1 MTTEPILEV
10 RDLQRTFGSVVAARD
25 ITLAIPR
32 HQTVGIIG
40 ANGAGKTT
48 FVNMITGYLHP
59 SKGHIFFEGRE
70 ITGLVSRQI
79 MHLGLS
85 RSFQVPQVFGSLTV
99 HENMCIALG
108 LAEGDKSILGLA
120 LKPLRTQAVLTRAD
134 ETLALFKIAD
144 YRGSLVGKIP
154 QGIRKLLDIAMAT
167 VGHPRLVMLDEP
179 TSGISIEEKFG
190 LMEII
195 MAALKARDIT
205 VLFVEHDMEI
215 VRRYADRVLA
225 FYEGTVIADGP
236 PDTALADDKVKAYI
250 IGEYHAPVVS
260 GPGRERP
267 LKVSTP
273 AATETGG

>member
-1 MTTEPILEV
+1 VTTAPILEV
-10 RDLQRTFGSVVAARD
+10 RDLERTFGSVVAARD
-25 ITLAIPR
+25 ITLAIPQ
-32 HQTVGIIG
+32 HQTIGIIG

-70 ITGLVSRQI
+70 ITGLASRQI

-85 RSFQVPQVFGSLTV
+85 RSFQVPQVFASLTV
-99 HENMCIALG
+99 YENMCIALG
-108 LAEGDKSILGLA
+108 LAEGEKGVLGRA
-120 LKPLRTQAVLTRAD
+120 LKPLRTRAILARAD

-179 TSGISIEEKFG
+179 TSGISIEEKFS

-215 VRRYADRVLA
+215 VRRYANRVLA

-250 IGEYHAPVVS
+250 IGEHHVPA
-260 GPGRERP
+260 
-267 LKVSTP
+267 P